1 MHEVSQRWAVTMAV
15 ISAVVGVVA
24 LVLGA
29 FFAPLPTHAVDA
41 NGNALVTAVF
51 IRGFLALLALAA
63 AFVFAYYAGYKI
75 QDAFEPTP
83 PSAERSIDAGS
94 AIFSLFSTPGP
105 RRDALYAGGIT
116 LASYWLFTALYIA
129 ALGRFGNVGD
139 TSGGWGAFIV
149 ERLLQGVAL
158 IAGGG
163 GAGALGARNAL
174 TRRLT
179 KRIFSAPAPEATTQA
194 PQSETAPDN
203 QNR

>member
-29 FFAPLPTHAVDA
+29 FLAPIPAHVDA
-41 NGNALVTAVF
+41 NELVTSVF
-51 IRGFLALLALAA
+51 IRGFLSLVALAA

-83 PSAERSIDAGS
+83 PSAEQPTDAGS
-94 AIFSLFSTPGP
+94 AIASLFSTPGP
-105 RRDALYAGGIT
+105 RRDALFAGGIT

-139 TSGGWGAFIV
+139 TSGGWGAFIG
-149 ERLLQGVAL
+149 ERLAQGIAL
-158 IAGGG
+158 IAAGG

-179 KRIFSAPAPEATTQA
+179 KRIFTAPAPDATSAQQT
-194 PQSETAPDN
+194 PQNDPAQDK
-203 QNR
+203 QNS

>member
-29 FFAPLPTHAVDA
+29 FLAPLPTHGDA
-41 NGNALVTAVF
+41 NALVTSIF
-51 IRGFLALLALAA
+51 IRGFLSLVALAA

-83 PSAERSIDAGS
+83 PSAEQPTDAGS
-94 AIFSLFSTPGP
+94 AIASLFSTPGP

-139 TSGGWGAFIV
+139 TSGGWGMFVV
-149 ERLLQGVAL
+149 ERLAQGVAL
-158 IAGGG
+158 IAACG

-179 KRIFSAPAPEATTQA
+179 KRLFASPAPEATPA
-194 PQSETAPDN
+194 PQMPPSEPAPDN